1 MNFRWADLDDEKEG
15 FYLSHQ
21 SRNGSYTAVLA
32 IAVETRPTN
41 QLLGSSSNKKGKNDK
56 KKEQMFQIYRPNT
69 GLQVRLESLTELEK
83 KYRKVES
90 GEADMHWIKQ
100 YDASVNICSHSFWNG
115 TCRQSTLGFECE
127 VCKLS
132 FLLFFDTKLL
142 FYLGWTASPYLLN
155 FVRVCPLSL
164 GSC

>member
-41 QLLGSSSNKKGKNDK
+41 QRLGSSSNKKGKNDK

-83 KYRKVES
+83 K
-90 GEADMHWIKQ
+90 